1 MLLVLFVFNVMFRV
15 IVLAIVL
22 VLVLLPVPVLV
33 QQPGIFVF
41 FPGSL
46 SCLYN
51 LFYTSSLS
59 MCCMGCQI
67 FYLERI
73 STCIAGVYLLA
84 DCNVEGGKCSNC
96 TLALLELY
104 DDPPSSPSQNC
115 NLIYFTFIHLTTCF
129 EDEPPVHVVV
139 LGKQTKLFNKQ
150 RMEISFEGQEINNFV
165 SKKTIWGFSSISSS
179 IDSTILCN

>member
-67 FYLERI
+67 FFILKEYPHVLQGYI
-73 STCIAGVYLLA
+73 CWPIATLR
-84 DCNVEGGKCSNC
+84 VESAAI
-96 TLALLELY
+96 ALLELY
-104 DDPPSSPSQNC
+104 DDPPSSPSLSSLFVNHVLSILAKLQFDIFY
-115 NLIYFTFIHLTTCF
+115 IYSSHNMFRGRASCFRKTDKTFQ
-129 EDEPPVHVVV
+129 
-139 LGKQTKLFNKQ
+139 QTKNGDIF
-150 RMEISFEGQEINNFV
+150 
-165 SKKTIWGFSSISSS
+165 
-179 IDSTILCN
+179 

>member
-59 MCCMGCQI
+59 MCCMGFQI

-104 DDPPSSPSQNC
+104 DDPPSSPSLSSLFVNC
-115 NLIYFTFIHLTTCF
+115 VLSILAKLQFDIFYIHSSHNMFRGRASCFRKTDKTFQ
-129 EDEPPVHVVV
+129 
-139 LGKQTKLFNKQ
+139 QTKNGDIF
-150 RMEISFEGQEINNFV
+150 
-165 SKKTIWGFSSISSS
+165 
-179 IDSTILCN
+179 